1 MIQAGDPTG
10 AGKGGQSIWAKPFED
25 EIRSTIKVRNEGQ
38 SPVPT
43 SLGGVDTLHFFFLSA
58 FTVDLTSPFS
68 FPRYFLASQFNARGM
83 VAMANSGPDTNKS
96 QFFITYNKQPHL
108 DGKYTIFGKV
118 IDGVD
123 STLDAM
129 ERAPVN
135 NKNHPLNEIKLT
147 NVSPHGPQLHYASPL
162 GKLLSHQYNLLR

>member
-1 MIQAGDPTG
+1 
-10 AGKGGQSIWAKPFED
+10 
-25 EIRSTIKVRNEGQ
+25 
-38 SPVPT
+38 
-43 SLGGVDTLHFFFLSA
+43 
-58 FTVDLTSPFS
+58 
-68 FPRYFLASQFNARGM
+68 M

-96 QFFITYNKQPHL
+96 QFFITYNKQSHL

-135 NKNHPLNEIKLT
+135 NKHHPLNEIKLT
-147 NVSPHGPQLHYASPL
+147 NVSPHGTQLHYASPL
-162 GKLLSHQYNLLR
+162 GTLLSHQYNLLR